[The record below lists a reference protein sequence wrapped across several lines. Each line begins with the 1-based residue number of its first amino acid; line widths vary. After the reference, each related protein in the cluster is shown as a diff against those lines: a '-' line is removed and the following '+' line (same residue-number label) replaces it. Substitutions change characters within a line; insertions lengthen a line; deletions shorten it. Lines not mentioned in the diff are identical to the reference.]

1 MLLSPMNTYFHLDGL
16 AWLMMGLVGFI
27 ALCVGGF
34 ASRYLQG
41 DSLKPVFFR
50 RLVLLVGALLIMVSA
65 DHLAVLL
72 GAWCVSNYLLAR
84 LMIHHPRWRAA
95 RASGRLAAATLGL
108 GTLCMAGAFLLLS
121 QAAGTASIAE
131 LNRQVTVDSR
141 TAWALGLL
149 LVGALTQSAIWPF
162 HRWLLSSLNAPSPV
176 SALMHA
182 GLVNGGGFLIARF
195 APLYLGQPWLLDVMV
210 ALGLLTA
217 LLGTLWKLM
226 QHDIKR
232 MLACST
238 MGQMG
243 FMLVQCGLGLF
254 PAAVSHMIW
263 HGMFK
268 AYLFLASGSAAQ
280 EKRLAP
286 GLPPSAATFATA
298 LLCGL
303 LGSYA
308 FALASGHPWMVAD
321 TSLVLVAI
329 AFIAAAQSA
338 LTLMR
343 EGGQR
348 RLPLAVAGVVTLGLA
363 YGGSLRLVSLV
374 LAPMDLMQPQPLGI
388 IHVAGLLLLAL
399 AWLATLLGRTAS
411 GQRIVMKLRPLYVA
425 ALNASQPHPAT
436 VTAHRNQYHYS

>member
-1 MLLSPMNTYFHLDGL
+1 MLLSPLHTYFHLDGL
-16 AWLMMGLVGFI
+16 AWLMMGLIGFI

-50 RLVLLVGALLIMVSA
+50 RLLTLVLSLIIMVSA
-65 DHLAVLL
+65 DHLGLLL
-72 GAWCVSNYLLAR
+72 GAWCVSNYLLVR
-84 LMIHHPRWRAA
+84 LMIHHPGWRAA
-95 RASGRLAAATLGL
+95 KASGLLTAASLGF
-108 GTLCMAGAFLLLS
+108 GTFCMAGGFLLLS
-121 QAAGTASIAE
+121 QVEGTISIHA
-131 LNRQVTVDSR
+131 LNQQGLTDPRSV
-141 TAWALGLL
+141 WALGLL
-149 LVGALTQSAIWPF
+149 LVGAVTQSAIWPF

-195 APLYLGQPWLLDVMV
+195 APLYVGETMLLQTMF

-243 FMLVQCGLGLF
+243 FMLAQCGLGLF
-254 PAAVSHMIW
+254 PAAVSHMLW

-286 GLPPSAATFATA
+286 SHSLTLLTFAMA
-298 LLCGL
+298 LPCGVV
-303 LGSYA
+303 GSSA
-308 FALASGHPWMVAD
+308 FALASGHPWMASN
-321 TSLVLVAI
+321 TTFVLVAV

-338 LTLMR
+338 LSLMR
-343 EGGQR
+343 EGGLR
-348 RLPLAVAGVVTLGLA
+348 RLPIAVAGVGVLGLA
-363 YGGSLRLVSLV
+363 YGGSLRLVNIV
-374 LAPMDLMQPQPLGI
+374 LAPMDLMQPQPLGVL
-388 IHVAGLLLLAL
+388 HVAGILLLAA
-399 AWLATLLGRTAS
+399 AWLATLLGRTAY
-411 GQRIVMKLRPLYVA
+411 GQRVMLKLHPLYVA